1 MVAINWSF
9 LCDYAFVDEKGRAS
23 IIRTFTFIHAQQLPI
38 RYPQLYLA
46 LEILSGK
53 REQFSL
59 GAVITSPSG
68 KTIAKIEITHQGN
81 GEVEGA
87 AEKSIL
93 PIGFFNLQ
101 FSEPGEHHIE
111 ILVNGTSVHY
121 LPLLVITGQK
131 ERSMPV
137 ASK

>member
-23 IIRTFTFIHAQQLPI
+23 IIRTFTFIHASRLPI

-53 REQFSL
+53 GETFSL

-68 KTIAKIEITHQGN
+68 KTIAKMEINHKGN
-81 GEVEGA
+81 GEIEGA
-87 AEKSIL
+87 VEKSIL
-93 PIGFFNLQ
+93 PIGFYNLQ
-101 FSEPGEHHIE
+101 FTEPGEHHIE

-121 LPLLVITGQK
+121 LPLMILRNENLPREK
-131 ERSMPV
+131 DL
-137 ASK
+137 A